1 MVSSHSN
8 IEGCLGCF
16 TDVFC
21 FCSAAFQAGG
31 LVVML
36 VEVSRKAY
44 LASIVPVIVNAIL
57 NEHQIIVDIVA
68 FVNKGDFPRS
78 RLGEKQRGKI
88 LAGWVSRKMRTIA
101 QFAIKDMDSPGPGGP
116 PGTSG
121 GDGAAST
128 PTQDGFPSGS
138 GEFRRASIGSF
149 RSGGMGASSLRNTEA
164 MPQPPRILEQR
175 ELEDDPYRQ
184 YQPHQQQQ
192 QQQLP
197 PQQYPGAPV
206 EMPADELHG
215 GQGGFVQSPE
225 EQNLSGPMGG
235 PDSEQTPTKT
245 RYSSQSGQPQYNAPQ
260 YQQPQHQQSQQQQR
274 ISGPPLPHGFE
285 LPDFDQFGDSRE
297 ASLDNPSRAT
307 GYVSPTPPPPNVGPK
322 PGAGYQGQQQQQ
334 QQPFIRLPGVD
345 GRESL
350 DDWDLRPGSGVLSET
365 SGTLMGNARPPSFET
380 RGRQEGG
387 QDDWARDAFSSLN
400 RAGRQG

>member
-1 MVSSHSN
+1 
-8 IEGCLGCF
+8 
-16 TDVFC
+16 
-21 FCSAAFQAGG
+21 
-31 LVVML
+31 ML

-101 QFAIKDMDSPGPGGP
+101 QFAIKDMDSGSSVPGQGP

-121 GDGAAST
+121 GDGAGNT
-128 PTQDGFPSGS
+128 PTQDVFPSGSGSGS

-149 RSGGMGASSLRNTEA
+149 RSGGGGAGVGASSLRNSEA

-184 YQPHQQQQ
+184 HQPYQQQQ
-192 QQQLP
+192 
-197 PQQYPGAPV
+197 QQYPGAPV
-206 EMPADELHG
+206 EMPADELNRDA
-215 GQGGFVQSPE
+215 QRGFVQSPE
-225 EQNLSGPMGG
+225 EQNPSGPPGG
-235 PDSEQTPTKT
+235 SGVLDSEQTPTKP
-245 RYSSQSGQPQYNAPQ
+245 RYSSQGGQSQYQPPQ
-260 YQQPQHQQSQQQQR
+260 YQQPQQQQQR
-274 ISGPPLPHGFE
+274 ISGPQLPHGFE
-285 LPDFDQFGDSRE
+285 LPDFDQFGNSRE
-297 ASLDNPSRAT
+297 ASFDGLRQ

-322 PGAGYQGQQQQQ
+322 PGGGYQGQEQQQH
-334 QQPFIRLPGVD
+334 QPLIRLPGVD

-365 SGTLMGNARPPSFET
+365 SGTLMGNARPPSGLAT
-380 RGRQEGG
+380 RPLSRGRPQQQEP
-387 QDDWARDAFSSLN
+387 QDDWARDAFLSMNL
-400 RAGRQG
+400 AGRQG